1 MFSTPGGEAGFR
13 CLLQVVMSSYFQFAR
28 DMESNCRV
36 TSEMS
41 LAVHG
46 DLGKS
51 EMTPFFLTDIFAGHI
66 FRRESSADEL
76 SSRTRHEQPTLQ
88 VVCNRQFHI
97 RPNKRF

>member
-13 CLLQVVMSSYFQFAR
+13 YLLQVVMSSYLEFAR
-28 DMESNCRV
+28 DMESNSRV

-51 EMTPFFLTDIFAGHI
+51 ENKPFYLTFIFAGHI

-76 SSRTRHEQPTLQ
+76 SSWTRHEQPTLQ
-88 VVCNRQFHI
+88 VVCNRQYHI
-97 RPNKRF
+97 K